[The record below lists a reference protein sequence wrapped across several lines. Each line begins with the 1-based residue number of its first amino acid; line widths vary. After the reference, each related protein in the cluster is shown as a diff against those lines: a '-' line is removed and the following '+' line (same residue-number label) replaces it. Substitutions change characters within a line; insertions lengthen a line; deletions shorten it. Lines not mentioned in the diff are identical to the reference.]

1 MATLLLIVIYLC
13 FIALGIPDSL
23 FGAAWPAIY
32 TDLDL
37 PISYASIVALLVSC
51 GTVFCSFV
59 SGYVIAKLGTWRV
72 TWISTILT
80 ALALLGFSYSNN
92 FIWFCVL
99 AIPLGVGAGSIDT
112 ALNNYVALHYNAMQM
127 SFLHCFYGIGVS
139 VSPYLLSF
147 FLAGFGDAGI
157 GGAGSGWRSGYRV
170 MFAIQACIAV
180 LAVLSYPL
188 WRVHKTDSAA
198 SADSETKT
206 VVVSP
211 LKLIRMPRV
220 RAACMTFFGSCS
232 LEHICGVWGAT
243 YLVNSRG
250 LTADAAARIVTLYY
264 VGIALGRLLSGLF
277 SSKLTPWQIIIGGEV
292 LSGTAIA
299 VLIARLVL
307 PMPPIV
313 DGIALFVIGVGNGAY
328 FPNMIHL
335 TPENFGRE
343 LSQSV
348 IGTQMGSAYLGIMVM
363 PPMFGLA
370 AQYISTDLFAPVLA
384 VMLAIMAAATV
395 RVRQLIRSN
404 R

>member
-32 TDLDL
+32 TDLNL
-37 PISYASIVALLVSC
+37 PISYASIIALIVSC

-72 TWISTILT
+72 TWISTLLT
-80 ALALLGFSYSNN
+80 AFALLGFSYSNN
-92 FIWFCVL
+92 FWWFCVL
-99 AIPLGVGAGSIDT
+99 ALPLGIGAGSIDT

-139 VSPYLLSF
+139 ISPYLLSF
-147 FLAGFGDAGI
+147 FLAESG
-157 GGAGSGWRSGYRV
+157 GWRPGYKT
-170 MFAIQACIAV
+170 MFAIQICIAV
-180 LAVLSYPL
+180 LALVSYPL
-188 WRVHKTDSAA
+188 WRVHQKGSDSTDTET
-198 SADSETKT
+198 ETKYPI
-206 VVVSP
+206 VSP
-211 LKLIRMPRV
+211 LKLITRPRV

-250 LTADAAARIVTLYY
+250 LGADDAARVVTLYY

-277 SSKLTPWQIIIGGEV
+277 SSKLTPWQIIIGGEC
-292 LSGTAIA
+292 LSAAAIA
-299 VLIARLVL
+299 VLVL
-307 PMPPIV
+307 QLFVPMPPII

-348 IGTQMGSAYLGIMVM
+348 IGTQMGSAYLGIMIM
-363 PPMFGLA
+363 PPLFGLL
-370 AQYISTDLFAPVLA
+370 AQHITTDLFAPTLA
-384 VMLAIMAAATV
+384 VMLAIMVWATV
-395 RVRQLIRSN
+395 RVRQLIQNGRM
-404 R
+404 

>member
-13 FIALGIPDSL
+13 FIGLGIPDSL

-72 TWISTILT
+72 TWISTTLT
-80 ALALLGFSYSNN
+80 ALAMLGFSLSDR
-92 FIWFCVL
+92 FIWFCLL

-112 ALNNYVALHYNAMQM
+112 ALNNYVSLHYNAMQM
-127 SFLHCFYGIGVS
+127 SFLHCFYGIGVT

-147 FLAGFGDAGI
+147 FLAEI
-157 GGAGSGWRSGYRV
+157 GGAGNSGWRSGYRV
-170 MFAIQACIAV
+170 MFAIQICIAV
-180 LAVLSYPL
+180 LALVSYPL
-188 WRVHKTDSAA
+188 WRVHKTGTSDESGT
-198 SADSETKT
+198 ETKT
-206 VVVSP
+206 VIVSP
-211 LKLIRMPRV
+211 LKLLRMPRV

-232 LEHICGVWGAT
+232 LEHICGTWGAT

-250 LTADAAARIVTLYY
+250 LTADAAARVVTLYFI
-264 VGIALGRLLSGLF
+264 GIALGRLMSGLF
-277 SSKLTPWQIIIGGEV
+277 SSKLTPWQIIIGGEI
-292 LSGTAIA
+292 LSASAIA
-299 VLIARLVL
+299 VLISQLFL
-307 PMPPIV
+307 PIPPIV

-348 IGTQMGSAYLGIMVM
+348 IGTQMGSAYLGIMIM
-363 PPMFGLA
+363 PPLFGIV
-370 AQYISTDLFAPVLA
+370 AQQISTDLFAPILA
-384 VMLAIMAAATV
+384 AMLAIMIAATFHV
-395 RVRQLIRSN
+395 RRLVRQGK
-404 R
+404 

>member
-32 TDLDL
+32 TDMNL
-37 PISYASIVALLVSC
+37 PISYASIVALIVSC

-72 TWISTILT
+72 TWISTTLT
-80 ALALLGFSYSNN
+80 AFALLGFSYSNS
-92 FIWFCVL
+92 FWWFCVL
-99 AIPLGVGAGSIDT
+99 ALPLGIGAGSIDT

-139 VSPYLLSF
+139 ISPYLLSF
-147 FLAGFGDAGI
+147 FLAGSG
-157 GGAGSGWRSGYRV
+157 GWRPGYKT

-180 LAVLSYPL
+180 LALISYPL
-188 WRVHKTDSAA
+188 WRVHKKTSDNTDAA
-198 SADSETKT
+198 SDEEYP
-206 VVVSP
+206 VVSP
-211 LKLIRMPRV
+211 LKLLRMPRV

-250 LTADAAARIVTLYY
+250 LGADEAARVVTLYY

-277 SSKLTPWQIIIGGEV
+277 SSKLTPWQIIIGGEC
-292 LSGTAIA
+292 LSACAIA
-299 VLIARLVL
+299 VLISQLFV

-313 DGIALFVIGVGNGAY
+313 DGVALFIIGVGNGAY

-348 IGTQMGSAYLGIMVM
+348 IGTQMGSAYLGIMIM
-363 PPMFGLA
+363 PPLFGLA
-370 AQYISTDLFAPVLA
+370 AQHISTDLFAPVLA
-384 VMLAIMAAATV
+384 VMLAIMVWATV
-395 RVRQLIRSN
+395 RVRQLIKNGRM
-404 R
+404 

>member
-1 MATLLLIVIYLC
+1 MMATLLLIVIYLC

-32 TDLDL
+32 TDLHL

-80 ALALLGFSYSNN
+80 ALALLGFSFSNH
-92 FIWFCVL
+92 FLWFCVL

-139 VSPYLLSF
+139 ISPYLLSF
-147 FLAGFGDAGI
+147 FLAGSG
-157 GGAGSGWRSGYRV
+157 GWRPGYRT
-170 MFAIQACIAV
+170 MFAIQACIAI
-180 LAVLSYPL
+180 LALVSYPL
-188 WRVHKTDSAA
+188 WRVHQKPSDGTAYPA
-198 SADSETKT
+198 EEQLP
-206 VVVSP
+206 VVSP
-211 LKLIRMPRV
+211 LKLLRMPRV
-220 RAACMTFFGSCS
+220 RAACMTFVGSCS

-250 LTADAAARIVTLYY
+250 LAADAAARIVTLYY

-277 SSKLTPWQIIIGGEV
+277 SSKLTPWQIIIGGEC
-292 LSGTAIA
+292 LSAAAIA
-299 VLIARLVL
+299 VLIFQLVI

-313 DGIALFVIGVGNGAY
+313 DGIALFVIGIGNGAY

-335 TPENFGRE
+335 TPVNFGRE

-363 PPMFGLA
+363 PPLFGILA
-370 AQYISTDLFAPVLA
+370 QNISTDLFAPILA

-395 RVRQLIRSN
+395 RVRQLIRKDKN
-404 R
+404 

>member
-32 TDLDL
+32 TDMDL
-37 PISYASIVALLVSC
+37 PISYASIVALIVSC

-72 TWISTILT
+72 TWISTTLT
-80 ALALLGFSYSNN
+80 ALALLGFSYSNS
-92 FIWFCVL
+92 FWWFCVL
-99 AIPLGVGAGSIDT
+99 ALPLGIGAGSIDT

-139 VSPYLLSF
+139 ISPYLLSF
-147 FLAGFGDAGI
+147 FLAGAG
-157 GGAGSGWRSGYRV
+157 GWRPGYRTMV
-170 MFAIQACIAV
+170 AIQAGIAI
-180 LAVLSYPL
+180 LALVSYPL
-188 WRVHKTDSAA
+188 WRVHQTDSDD
-198 SADSETKT
+198 ADHKAETDYP
-206 VVVSP
+206 VVSP
-211 LKLIRMPRV
+211 LKLLRMPRV
-220 RAACMTFFGSCS
+220 RAACLTFVGSCA

-250 LTADAAARIVTLYY
+250 LGADAAARVVTLYY

-277 SSKLTPWQIIIGGEV
+277 SSKLTPWQIIIGGEC
-292 LSGTAIA
+292 LSACAIA
-299 VLIARLVL
+299 TLILQLVV

-313 DGIALFVIGVGNGAY
+313 DGIALFIIGVGNGAY

-363 PPMFGLA
+363 PPLFGLA
-370 AQYISTDLFAPVLA
+370 AQHISTDLFAPTLA
-384 VMLAIMAAATV
+384 VMLAIMVWATV
-395 RVRQLIRSN
+395 RVRQLVQKGLM
-404 R
+404 

>member
-32 TDLDL
+32 TDMNL
-37 PISYASIVALLVSC
+37 PISYASIVALIVSC

-72 TWISTILT
+72 TWISTVLT
-80 ALALLGFSYSNN
+80 AAALLGFSCSDN
-92 FIWFCVL
+92 FWWFCVL
-99 AIPLGVGAGSIDT
+99 ALPLGIGAGSIDT

-139 VSPYLLSF
+139 LSPYLLSF
-147 FLAGFGDAGI
+147 FLAGSG
-157 GGAGSGWRSGYRV
+157 GWRPGYRT
-170 MFAIQACIAV
+170 MFAIQMGIAV
-180 LAVLSYPL
+180 LALVSYPL
-188 WRVHKTDSAA
+188 WRVHKTKGNGKST
-198 SADSETKT
+198 ETEEQYP
-206 VVVSP
+206 VISP
-211 LKLIRMPRV
+211 LRLLRMPRV

-250 LTADAAARIVTLYY
+250 LETDAAARIITLYY

-277 SSKLTPWQIIIGGEV
+277 SAKLTPWQIIIGGEG
-292 LSGTAIA
+292 LSSCALA
-299 VLIARLVL
+299 VLLLQLIV
-307 PMPPIV
+307 PIPPII
-313 DGIALFVIGVGNGAY
+313 DGIALFIIGVGNGAY

-348 IGTQMGSAYLGIMVM
+348 IGTQMGSAYLGIMIM
-363 PPMFGLA
+363 PPLFGLA
-370 AQYISTDLFAPVLA
+370 AQHISTDLFAPILTAMLA
-384 VMLAIMAAATV
+384 VMIWATV
-395 RVRQLIRSN
+395 RVRQLVRN
-404 R
+404 GRM

>member
-23 FGAAWPAIY
+23 FGAAWPAMY
-32 TDLDL
+32 TEMNL
-37 PISYASIVALLVSC
+37 PISYASIVALIVSC

-59 SGYVIAKLGTWRV
+59 SGYVITKLGTWRV
-72 TWISTILT
+72 TWISTLLT
-80 ALALLGFSYSNN
+80 AFALLGFSYSNS
-92 FIWFCVL
+92 FWWFCVL
-99 AIPLGVGAGSIDT
+99 ALPLGIGAGSIDT

-139 VSPYLLSF
+139 ISPYLLSF
-147 FLAGFGDAGI
+147 FLAGSG
-157 GGAGSGWRSGYRV
+157 GWRPGYKT
-170 MFAIQACIAV
+170 MFAIQICIAV
-180 LAVLSYPL
+180 LALVSYPL
-188 WRVHKTDSAA
+188 WRVHQKDNDNTDAET
-198 SADSETKT
+198 ETKYPI
-206 VVVSP
+206 VSP
-211 LKLIRMPRV
+211 LKLIARPRV

-250 LTADAAARIVTLYY
+250 LGADDAARVVTLYY

-277 SSKLTPWQIIIGGEV
+277 SSKLKPWQIIIGGEC
-292 LSGTAIA
+292 LSAAAIA
-299 VLIARLVL
+299 VLILQLIV
-307 PMPPIV
+307 PMPPLV

-348 IGTQMGSAYLGIMVM
+348 IGTQMGSAYLGIMIM
-363 PPMFGLA
+363 PPLFGLA
-370 AQYISTDLFAPVLA
+370 GQHISTDLFAPTLA
-384 VMLAIMAAATV
+384 VMLAIMIWATV
-395 RVRQLIRSN
+395 RVRQLIKNGRM
-404 R
+404 

>member
-32 TDLDL
+32 QDLNL
-37 PISYASIVALLVSC
+37 PISYASIVALLVSL

-72 TWISTILT
+72 TWISTVLT
-80 ALALLGFSYSNN
+80 ALALLGFSCSNS
-92 FIWFCVL
+92 FWWFCVL
-99 AIPLGVGAGSIDT
+99 ALPLGVGAGSIDT

-139 VSPYLLSF
+139 ISPYLLSF
-147 FLAGFGDAGI
+147 FLAEI
-157 GGAGSGWRSGYRV
+157 GGAGSGGWRLGYRT
-170 MFAIQACIAV
+170 MFVIQACIAV
-180 LAVLSYPL
+180 LAFISYPL
-188 WRVHKTDSAA
+188 WRVHKIKSDTSDT
-198 SADSETKT
+198 ETEPQYP
-206 VVVSP
+206 VVSP
-211 LKLIRMPRV
+211 LKLLHMPRV

-250 LTADAAARIVTLYY
+250 LAADAAARVVTLYY

-277 SSKLTPWQIIIGGEV
+277 SSKLTPWQIIIGGEC
-292 LSGTAIA
+292 LSGCAIA
-299 VLIARLVL
+299 VLILQLVI

-313 DGIALFVIGVGNGAY
+313 DGMMLFVIGVGNGAY

-348 IGTQMGSAYLGIMVM
+348 IGTQMGSAYLGIMIM
-363 PPMFGLA
+363 PPLFGLA
-370 AQYISTDLFAPVLA
+370 AQHISTDLFAPVLA
-384 VMLAIMAAATV
+384 VMLAIMAWATV
-395 RVRQLIRSN
+395 RVRQLIRQN
-404 R
+404 RV

>member
-32 TDLDL
+32 TDLNL
-37 PISYASIVALLVSC
+37 PISYASIVALIVSC

-72 TWISTILT
+72 TWISTLLT
-80 ALALLGFSYSNN
+80 AFALLGFSFSNS
-92 FIWFCVL
+92 FWWFCVL
-99 AIPLGVGAGSIDT
+99 AIPLGIGAGSIDT

-139 VSPYLLSF
+139 ISPYLLSF
-147 FLAGFGDAGI
+147 FLAESG
-157 GGAGSGWRSGYRV
+157 GWRPGYKT
-170 MFAIQACIAV
+170 MFAIQICIAV
-180 LAVLSYPL
+180 LALVSCPL
-188 WRVHKTDSAA
+188 WRVHQKGNDHTDAET
-198 SADSETKT
+198 ETKYPI
-206 VVVSP
+206 VSP
-211 LKLIRMPRV
+211 LKLITRPRV

-250 LTADAAARIVTLYY
+250 LGADDAARVVTLYY

-277 SSKLTPWQIIIGGEV
+277 SSKLTPWQIIIGGEC
-292 LSGTAIA
+292 LSAAAIA
-299 VLIARLVL
+299 VLVL
-307 PMPPIV
+307 QLFVPIPPIV

-348 IGTQMGSAYLGIMVM
+348 IGTQMGSAYLGIMIM
-363 PPMFGLA
+363 PPLFGLL
-370 AQYISTDLFAPVLA
+370 AQHITTDLFAPTLA
-384 VMLAIMAAATV
+384 VMLAIMVWATV
-395 RVRQLIRSN
+395 RVRQLIQNGRM
-404 R
+404 

>member
-32 TDLDL
+32 TDLSL
-37 PISYASIVALLVSC
+37 PISYASIVALIISC

-72 TWISTILT
+72 TWISTVLT
-80 ALALLGFSYSNN
+80 ALALLGFSYANS
-92 FIWFCVL
+92 FWWFCVL
-99 AIPLGVGAGSIDT
+99 ALPLGIGAGSIDT

-139 VSPYLLSF
+139 ISPYLLSF
-147 FLAGFGDAGI
+147 FLAGSG
-157 GGAGSGWRSGYRV
+157 GWRPGYRT
-170 MFAIQACIAV
+170 MFAIQVCIAV
-180 LAVLSYPL
+180 LAFVSYPL
-188 WRVHKTDSAA
+188 WRVHKKTG
-198 SADSETKT
+198 SADAGTESEYP
-206 VVVSP
+206 VVSP
-211 LKLIRMPRV
+211 LKLITRPRV

-250 LTADAAARIVTLYY
+250 LGADDAARVVTLYY

-277 SSKLTPWQIIIGGEV
+277 SSKLTPWQIIIGGEC
-292 LSGTAIA
+292 LSACAIA
-299 VLIARLVL
+299 VLIFQLVV

-348 IGTQMGSAYLGIMVM
+348 IGTQMGSAYLGIMMM
-363 PPMFGLA
+363 PPLFGLL
-370 AQYISTDLFAPVLA
+370 AQHVSTDLFAPVLA
-384 VMLAIMAAATV
+384 VMLAIMVWATV
-395 RVRQLIRSN
+395 RVRQLVQKGIM
-404 R
+404 